1 VHVTSTAPATTR
13 DVDQS
18 SGAPSGPSTGAW
30 LTLVATLLAVF
41 MQLLDVSIVN
51 VALPSIAADLGA
63 SFSSL
68 QLVITAYT
76 LAFACTLI
84 TAARLGD
91 LYGRRKVF
99 LLALASFTVASILCG
114 VSQTS
119 LELEGARV
127 LQGFTAGFMAAQ
139 TLAIIATTF
148 PPAQRGRVFGIYG
161 ATIGMATIL
170 GPTLGGALIS
180 WNVLGLQWR
189 AIFLVNVP
197 IGIVALVFG
206 FRNLLDSRSDK
217 AQRLDVPGV
226 VLSAVGLF
234 LLVYPLAE
242 GRERGWPLWLV
253 VMAVASVP
261 VLAAFVLYEKR
272 RGDRDD
278 SPLIELS
285 IFTDR
290 AFAVGSLMALLFFS
304 VLITF
309 FFSVSLTLQAGFGF
323 TALHSG
329 LTTLPFAVGSAVL
342 SASSNTIA
350 QKLGSLVLLL
360 GAGVLA
366 VALTVF
372 AFVLGHEGTTPHWL
386 VLAGPLLLAG
396 AGLGLFIA
404 PLQTVIL
411 SGVKQENAG
420 SASGVLPTFQQ
431 LGGSV
436 GLAALGVLFF
446 TLIGS
451 AAPQSVTEVRPALV
465 QQLAAVPG
473 LPADAQAQL
482 ATTFTRCSAERLASS
497 DPSATPAGCEPP
509 SVPAGTPPAVAQ
521 AFQTAGGLLAT
532 AGQEV
537 GGRSFLSSEQ
547 RTLWT
552 MSGLLVVVMGLAL
565 LLPRRTEGH
574 GGGAPAAPA
583 ERAGGGGSVGNPDP
597 AHPDA
602 AHPDADRHD
611 ADRHD
616 AAHHDAAHHDADHHD
631 APRVRDSADGA
642 VGGPPAPEHAT
653 AGHRPAHSTTA
664 QHGTIAAPAG
674 QPRGRHEA

>member
-1 VHVTSTAPATTR
+1 MHVTSTAPAATR
-13 DVDQS
+13 SADHS
-18 SGAPSGPSTGAW
+18 AGAPARPGTGAW
-30 LTLVATLLAVF
+30 LSLVATLLAVF

-51 VALPSIAADLGA
+51 VALPSIATDLGA

-99 LLALASFTVASILCG
+99 LLALASFTVASVLCG
-114 VSQTS
+114 VAQSPLQ
-119 LELEGARV
+119 LEGARV

-148 PPAQRGRVFGIYG
+148 APALRGKVFGIYG

-180 WNVLGLQWR
+180 WDVLGLQWR

-197 IGIVALVFG
+197 IGIVALIFG
-206 FRNLLDSRSDK
+206 FRNLQDSRSEK

-253 VMAVASVP
+253 VMAVASAP
-261 VLAAFVLYEKR
+261 VLLAFVLHEKR

-342 SASSNTIA
+342 SASSNKIA

-360 GAGVLA
+360 GAAVLA
-366 VALTVF
+366 VALLVF
-372 AFVLGHEGTTPHWL
+372 SFVLGQEGTTPHWL
-386 VLAGPLLLAG
+386 VLAGPLVLAG

-446 TLIGS
+446 TFIGN
-451 AAPQSVTEVRPALV
+451 AGPQSVSEVRPALV

-473 LPADAQAQL
+473 LPADAQSRL
-482 ATTFTRCSAERLASS
+482 VDTFSRCSSERLASA
-497 DPSATPAGCEPP
+497 DPSATPAGCGPQAL
-509 SVPAGTPPAVAQ
+509 PAGTPPAVAQ
-521 AFQTAGGLLAT
+521 AFHAAGGLVAT

-537 GGRSFLSSEQ
+537 GGRSFLSSER

-552 MSGLLVVVMGLAL
+552 MSGLLVAVMGLAL

-574 GGGAPAAPA
+574 GGPASGAPGGGARA
-583 ERAGGGGSVGNPDP
+583 AGGGADGDATPATLGSVAARAPDTASS
-597 AHPDA
+597 AHGTAA
-602 AHPDADRHD
+602 AH
-611 ADRHD
+611 
-616 AAHHDAAHHDADHHD
+616 
-631 APRVRDSADGA
+631 GTMA
-642 VGGPPAPEHAT
+642 VPTSEH
-653 AGHRPAHSTTA
+653 P
-664 QHGTIAAPAG
+664 
-674 QPRGRHEA
+674 GRHEA

>member
-1 VHVTSTAPATTR
+1 MIGARPYGDHVTSTATAATRGAEDSPGRSPAPN
-13 DVDQS
+13 
-18 SGAPSGPSTGAW
+18 ANAW
-30 LTLVATLLAVF
+30 LSLVATLIAVF

-51 VALPSIAADLGA
+51 VALPSIATDLGA

-99 LLALASFTVASILCG
+99 LLALTAFTMASVLCG
-114 VSQTS
+114 VAQSPLQ
-119 LELEGARV
+119 LEGARV

-197 IGIVALVFG
+197 FGIIALVFG
-206 FRNLLDSRSDK
+206 YRNLLDSRSETVK
-217 AQRLDVPGV
+217 RLDVPGV

-242 GRERGWPLWLV
+242 GRERGWPLWIV
-253 VMAVASVP
+253 VMAVASAP
-261 VLAAFVLYEKR
+261 VLLGFVLYEKR
-272 RGDRDD
+272 RGDRKD

-290 AFAVGSLMALLFFS
+290 AFAVGSIMALLFFS

-309 FFSVSLTLQAGFGF
+309 FFSFSLTLQAGYGF

-342 SASSNTIA
+342 SASSNKIA
-350 QKLGSLVLLL
+350 QRLGSLVLLL

-366 VALTVF
+366 VALILV
-372 AFVLGHEGTTPHWL
+372 AFVLGQEGTSPHWL
-386 VLAGPLLLAG
+386 ALAGPLVLAG

-451 AAPQSVTEVRPALV
+451 AAPQAANEVQPSLV

-473 LPADAQAQL
+473 LPTGAQTQL
-482 ATTFTRCSAERLASS
+482 ADTFTRCSAERLASS
-497 DPSATPAGCEPP
+497 DPSATPAGCGPRAA
-509 SVPAGTPPAVAQ
+509 PAGTPPEVAQ
-521 AFQTAGGLLAT
+521 AFQTAGGLVAA
-532 AGQEV
+532 AGKEV
-537 GGRSFLSSEQ
+537 GGRSFLSSQQ

-574 GGGAPAAPA
+574 GGAAADEPSRQDAPASDPNTAA
-583 ERAGGGGSVGNPDP
+583 RGP
-597 AHPDA
+597 AHAADA
-602 AHPDADRHD
+602 
-611 ADRHD
+611 
-616 AAHHDAAHHDADHHD
+616 
-631 APRVRDSADGA
+631 ADGA
-642 VGGPPAPEHAT
+642 
-653 AGHRPAHSTTA
+653 
-664 QHGTIAAPAG
+664 IAAAPSNH
-674 QPRGRHEA
+674 RGRHQA

>member
-1 VHVTSTAPATTR
+1 MSPAVVGARPYGVHVTSTATATTR
-13 DVDQS
+13 
-18 SGAPSGPSTGAW
+18 GAEDSPGLSPAPHANAW
-30 LTLVATLLAVF
+30 LSLVATLIAVF

-51 VALPSIAADLGA
+51 VALPSIATDLGA
-63 SFSSL
+63 TFSSL

-99 LLALASFTVASILCG
+99 LLALTAFTMASVLCG
-114 VSQTS
+114 VAQSPLQ
-119 LELEGARV
+119 LEGARV

-197 IGIVALVFG
+197 FGIIALVFG
-206 FRNLLDSRSDK
+206 YRNLLDSRSQTVK
-217 AQRLDVPGV
+217 RLDVPGV

-242 GRERGWPLWLV
+242 GRERGWPLWIV
-253 VMAVASVP
+253 VMAVASAP
-261 VLAAFVLYEKR
+261 VLLAFVLYEKR
-272 RGDRDD
+272 RGDRND

-290 AFAVGSLMALLFFS
+290 AFAVGSIMALLFFS

-309 FFSVSLTLQAGFGF
+309 FFSFSLTLQAGYGF

-342 SASSNTIA
+342 SASSNKIA
-350 QKLGSLVLLL
+350 QRLGSLVLLL

-366 VALTVF
+366 VALILV
-372 AFVLGHEGTTPHWL
+372 AFVLGQQGTTPHWL
-386 VLAGPLLLAG
+386 VLAGPLVLAG

-451 AAPQSVTEVRPALV
+451 AAPQAANEVQPSLV

-473 LPADAQAQL
+473 LPAGAQTQL
-482 ATTFTRCSAERLASS
+482 ADTFTRCSAERLASS
-497 DPSATPAGCEPP
+497 DPSATPAGCGPRAI
-509 SVPAGTPPAVAQ
+509 PAGTPPEVAQ
-521 AFQTAGGLLAT
+521 AFQTAGGLVAT
-532 AGQEV
+532 AGKEV
-537 GGRSFLSSEQ
+537 GGRSFLSSQQ

-574 GGGAPAAPA
+574 GGAAAGEPSRQDAPATDPNAA
-583 ERAGGGGSVGNPDP
+583 ARVP
-597 AHPDA
+597 AHA
-602 AHPDADRHD
+602 T
-611 ADRHD
+611 
-616 AAHHDAAHHDADHHD
+616 D
-631 APRVRDSADGA
+631 APN
-642 VGGPPAPEHAT
+642 
-653 AGHRPAHSTTA
+653 
-664 QHGTIAAPAG
+664 GTIAVAPSIH
-674 QPRGRHEA
+674 RGRHQA

>member
-1 VHVTSTAPATTR
+1 MHVTSAATAECRALPAQ
-13 DVDQS
+13 VN
-18 SGAPSGPSTGAW
+18 PW
-30 LTLVATLLAVF
+30 LSLVATLIAVF

-51 VALPSIAADLGA
+51 VALPSIARDLGA
-63 SFSSL
+63 TFASL

-91 LYGRRKVF
+91 LYGRRTVF
-99 LLALASFTVASILCG
+99 LAALGSFTVASVLCG
-114 VSQTS
+114 VAQTP
-119 LELEGARV
+119 LQLEGARI
-127 LQGFTAGFMAAQ
+127 LQGFTAGMMAAQ

-197 IGIVALVFG
+197 FGIVALVFG
-206 FRNLLDSRSDK
+206 YRNLLQSRSAT
-217 AQRLDVPGV
+217 AQRLDIAGV
-226 VLSAVGLF
+226 LLSAVGLF

-253 VMAVASVP
+253 LMAVASAP
-261 VLAAFVLYEKR
+261 VLVAFVIYEKR
-272 RGDRDD
+272 RGERGD

-304 VLITF
+304 VLVTF
-309 FFSVSLTLQAGFGF
+309 FFTVSLTLQSGFGF

-342 SASSNTIA
+342 SANSNKVA
-350 QKLGSLVLLL
+350 QKLGSLVLLV
-360 GAGVLA
+360 GALVLA
-366 VALTVF
+366 AALVLLS
-372 AFVLGHEGTTPHWL
+372 FVLAQQGTTPHWL
-386 VLAGPLLLAG
+386 VLAGPLVLAG

-420 SASGVLPTFQQ
+420 SASGLLPTFQQ

-436 GLAALGVLFF
+436 GLAVLGVLFF
-446 TLIGS
+446 TLIGTG
-451 AAPQSVTEVRPALV
+451 AADSVAQVRPALV
-465 QQLAAVPG
+465 QQLTAAG
-473 LPADAQAQL
+473 IPAGAQAPLL
-482 ATTFTRCSAERLASS
+482 ANFADCSARRLAAA
-497 DPSATPAGCEPP
+497 DPSVAPAGCMAPTAQPGSPQER
-509 SVPAGTPPAVAQ
+509 AGSAVA
-521 AFQTAGGLLAT
+521 AAGR
-532 AGQEV
+532 EV
-537 GGRSFLSSEQ
+537 GGRSFLSSLQ

-565 LLPRRTEGH
+565 LLPRRTAGH
-574 GGGAPAAPA
+574 GG
-583 ERAGGGGSVGNPDP
+583 E
-597 AHPDA
+597 HP
-602 AHPDADRHD
+602 
-611 ADRHD
+611 
-616 AAHHDAAHHDADHHD
+616 
-631 APRVRDSADGA
+631 G
-642 VGGPPAPEHAT
+642 
-653 AGHRPAHSTTA
+653 
-664 QHGTIAAPAG
+664 
-674 QPRGRHEA
+674 

>member
-1 VHVTSTAPATTR
+1 VHVTSAATAECRALPAR
-13 DVDQS
+13 VN
-18 SGAPSGPSTGAW
+18 PW
-30 LTLVATLLAVF
+30 LSLVATLIAVF

-51 VALPSIAADLGA
+51 VALPSIAKDLGA
-63 SFSSL
+63 TFASL

-91 LYGRRKVF
+91 LYGRRTVF
-99 LLALASFTVASILCG
+99 LPALGSFTVASVLCG
-114 VSQTS
+114 VAQTP
-119 LELEGARV
+119 LQLEGARI
-127 LQGFTAGFMAAQ
+127 LQGFTAGMMAAQ

-197 IGIVALVFG
+197 FGFVALVFG
-206 FRNLLDSRSDK
+206 YRNLLQSRSAT
-217 AQRLDVPGV
+217 AQRLDIPGV
-226 VLSAVGLF
+226 LLSAVGLF

-253 VMAVASVP
+253 LMAVASAP
-261 VLAAFVLYEKR
+261 VLVAFLIYEKR
-272 RGDRDD
+272 RGERGD
-278 SPLIELS
+278 SPLIELL

-309 FFSVSLTLQAGFGF
+309 FFTVSLTLQSGFGF

-342 SASSNTIA
+342 SANSNKVA
-350 QKLGSLVLLL
+350 QKLGSLVLLV
-360 GAGVLA
+360 GALVLA
-366 VALTVF
+366 AALVLLS
-372 AFVLGHEGTTPHWL
+372 FVLAQQGTTPHWL
-386 VLAGPLLLAG
+386 VLAGPLVLAG

-420 SASGVLPTFQQ
+420 SASGLLPTFQQ

-436 GLAALGVLFF
+436 GLAVLGVLFF
-446 TLIGS
+446 TLIGTG
-451 AAPQSVTEVRPALV
+451 AADSVAQVRPALV
-465 QQLAAVPG
+465 QQLTTAG
-473 LPADAQAQL
+473 IPAGAQAPLL
-482 ATTFTRCSAERLASS
+482 ANFADCSARRLAAA
-497 DPSATPAGCEPP
+497 DPSVAPAGCMAPTAQPGSPQER
-509 SVPAGTPPAVAQ
+509 AGSAVA
-521 AFQTAGGLLAT
+521 AAGR
-532 AGQEV
+532 EV
-537 GGRSFLSSEQ
+537 GGRSFLSSLQ

-565 LLPRRTEGH
+565 LLPRRTAGH
-574 GGGAPAAPA
+574 GG
-583 ERAGGGGSVGNPDP
+583 E
-597 AHPDA
+597 HP
-602 AHPDADRHD
+602 
-611 ADRHD
+611 
-616 AAHHDAAHHDADHHD
+616 
-631 APRVRDSADGA
+631 G
-642 VGGPPAPEHAT
+642 
-653 AGHRPAHSTTA
+653 
-664 QHGTIAAPAG
+664 
-674 QPRGRHEA
+674 

>member
-1 VHVTSTAPATTR
+1 MHVTSAATAECRALPAR
-13 DVDQS
+13 VN
-18 SGAPSGPSTGAW
+18 PW
-30 LTLVATLLAVF
+30 LSLVATLIAVF

-51 VALPSIAADLGA
+51 VALPSIAKDLGA
-63 SFSSL
+63 TFASL

-91 LYGRRKVF
+91 LYGRRTVF
-99 LLALASFTVASILCG
+99 LPALGSFTVASVLCG
-114 VSQTS
+114 VAQTP
-119 LELEGARV
+119 LQLEGARI
-127 LQGFTAGFMAAQ
+127 LQGFTAGMMAAQ

-197 IGIVALVFG
+197 FGFVALVFG
-206 FRNLLDSRSDK
+206 YRNLLQSRSAT
-217 AQRLDVPGV
+217 AQRLDIPGV
-226 VLSAVGLF
+226 LLSAVGLF

-253 VMAVASVP
+253 LMAVASAP
-261 VLAAFVLYEKR
+261 VLVAFLIYEKR
-272 RGDRDD
+272 RGERGD
-278 SPLIELS
+278 SPLIELL

-309 FFSVSLTLQAGFGF
+309 FFTVSLTLQSGFGF

-342 SASSNTIA
+342 SANSNKVA
-350 QKLGSLVLLL
+350 QKLGSLVLLV
-360 GAGVLA
+360 GALVLA
-366 VALTVF
+366 AALVLLS
-372 AFVLGHEGTTPHWL
+372 FVLAQQGTTPHWL
-386 VLAGPLLLAG
+386 VLAGPLVLAG

-420 SASGVLPTFQQ
+420 SASGLLPTFQQ

-436 GLAALGVLFF
+436 GLAVLGVLFF
-446 TLIGS
+446 TLIGTG
-451 AAPQSVTEVRPALV
+451 AADSVAQVRPALV
-465 QQLAAVPG
+465 QQLTTAG
-473 LPADAQAQL
+473 IPAGAQAPLL
-482 ATTFTRCSAERLASS
+482 ANFADCSARRLAAA
-497 DPSATPAGCEPP
+497 DPSVAPAGCMAPTAQPGSPQER
-509 SVPAGTPPAVAQ
+509 AGSAVA
-521 AFQTAGGLLAT
+521 AAGR
-532 AGQEV
+532 EV
-537 GGRSFLSSEQ
+537 GGRSFLSSLQ

-565 LLPRRTEGH
+565 LLPRRTAGH
-574 GGGAPAAPA
+574 GG
-583 ERAGGGGSVGNPDP
+583 E
-597 AHPDA
+597 HP
-602 AHPDADRHD
+602 
-611 ADRHD
+611 
-616 AAHHDAAHHDADHHD
+616 
-631 APRVRDSADGA
+631 G
-642 VGGPPAPEHAT
+642 
-653 AGHRPAHSTTA
+653 
-664 QHGTIAAPAG
+664 
-674 QPRGRHEA
+674 

>member
-1 VHVTSTAPATTR
+1 MHVTSAATAECRALPAR
-13 DVDQS
+13 VN
-18 SGAPSGPSTGAW
+18 PW
-30 LTLVATLLAVF
+30 LSLVATLIAVF

-51 VALPSIAADLGA
+51 VALPSIAKDLGA
-63 SFSSL
+63 TFASL

-91 LYGRRKVF
+91 LYGRRTVF
-99 LLALASFTVASILCG
+99 LAALGSFTVASVLCG
-114 VSQTS
+114 VAQTP
-119 LELEGARV
+119 LQLEGARI
-127 LQGFTAGFMAAQ
+127 LQGFTAGMMAAQ

-197 IGIVALVFG
+197 FGIVALVFG
-206 FRNLLDSRSDK
+206 YRNLLQSRSAT
-217 AQRLDVPGV
+217 AQRLDIPGV
-226 VLSAVGLF
+226 LLSAVGLF

-253 VMAVASVP
+253 LMAVASAP
-261 VLAAFVLYEKR
+261 VLVAFLIYEKR
-272 RGDRDD
+272 RGERGD

-309 FFSVSLTLQAGFGF
+309 FFTVSLTLQSGFGF

-342 SASSNTIA
+342 SANSNKVA
-350 QKLGSLVLLL
+350 QKLGSLVLLV
-360 GAGVLA
+360 GALVLA
-366 VALTVF
+366 AALVLLS
-372 AFVLGHEGTTPHWL
+372 FVLAQQGTTPHWL
-386 VLAGPLLLAG
+386 VLAGPLVLAG

-420 SASGVLPTFQQ
+420 SASGLLPTFQQ

-436 GLAALGVLFF
+436 GLAVLGVLFF
-446 TLIGS
+446 TLIGTG
-451 AAPQSVTEVRPALV
+451 AADSVAQVRPALV
-465 QQLAAVPG
+465 QQLTAAG
-473 LPADAQAQL
+473 IPAGAQAPLL
-482 ATTFTRCSAERLASS
+482 ANFADCSARRLAAA
-497 DPSATPAGCEPP
+497 DPSVAPAGCMAPTAQPGSPQER
-509 SVPAGTPPAVAQ
+509 AGSAVA
-521 AFQTAGGLLAT
+521 AAGR
-532 AGQEV
+532 EV
-537 GGRSFLSSEQ
+537 GGRSFLSSLQ

-565 LLPRRTEGH
+565 LLPRRTAGH
-574 GGGAPAAPA
+574 GG
-583 ERAGGGGSVGNPDP
+583 E
-597 AHPDA
+597 HP
-602 AHPDADRHD
+602 
-611 ADRHD
+611 
-616 AAHHDAAHHDADHHD
+616 
-631 APRVRDSADGA
+631 G
-642 VGGPPAPEHAT
+642 
-653 AGHRPAHSTTA
+653 
-664 QHGTIAAPAG
+664 
-674 QPRGRHEA
+674 